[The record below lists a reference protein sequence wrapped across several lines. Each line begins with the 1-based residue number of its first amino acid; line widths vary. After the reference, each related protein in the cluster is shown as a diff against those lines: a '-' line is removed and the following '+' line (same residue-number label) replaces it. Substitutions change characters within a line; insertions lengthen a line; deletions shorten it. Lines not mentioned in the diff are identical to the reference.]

1 MTGIRLK
8 TFLPALALTLLAGP
22 ALADAIDGAW
32 CKDGR
37 RFSIRGPEIVTPGGK
52 KMEGNYGR
60 HSFSYVA
67 PAPEPGAGQNVMM
80 TLVNENTVHLVLGE
94 AAATAT
100 PETWVRCSPTVSS
113 IESSPRT

>member
-1 MTGIRLK
+1 MTGVRLK
-8 TFLPALALTLLAGP
+8 TIFPALALTLLAGP
-22 ALADAIDGAW
+22 AFADSIDGAW

-60 HSFSYVA
+60 HSFSYTA
-67 PAPEPGAGQNVMM
+67 PAPEAGAGQAIMM

-94 AAATAT
+94 AAAT
-100 PETWVRCSPTVSS
+100 PETWVRCSPSVSS
-113 IESSPRT
+113 IGSLPRT